1 MSANPESTGRV
12 IVAGN
17 FLPVLLATAFLLFP
31 LTATGA
37 IKAEPASELRQ
48 PRPEIPPPP
57 IARSHIAW
65 VAGGLGAAII
75 FAALCWPRRKPPAA
89 APDPFFV
96 AVNNLAALRA
106 RGATPVTVS
115 AIMRRY
121 AADAFAIEGSGL
133 TSEELVSGLVT
144 RRSCPVELTNAVWH
158 FLSDCDRAK
167 FSPAPEHTEQSALL
181 GVTAKLIEDMEA
193 ARAKAARTL

>member
-1 MSANPESTGRV
+1 MNRA
-12 IVAGN
+12 
-17 FLPVLLATAFLLFP
+17 VLAAAFALFP
-31 LTATGA
+31 LAASGA
-37 IKAEPASELRQ
+37 IKAEPAPDLRP
-48 PRPEIPPPP
+48 PRPKIPPPP

-75 FAALCWPRRKPPAA
+75 FSALCWPRRKPPVPP
-89 APDPFFV
+89 PDPFPV
-96 AVNNLAALRA
+96 AQEKLSALRGNTTA
-106 RGATPVTVS
+106 ATPLTVS
-115 AIMRRY
+115 AIVRCY

-158 FLSDCDRAK
+158 FLWDCDRVK
-167 FSPAPEHTEQSALL
+167 FSPLPEHADGSALL
-181 GVTAKLIEDMEA
+181 GTTAKLIDELEA

>member
-1 MSANPESTGRV
+1 MSANPESTGRTAAAV
-12 IVAGN
+12 N
-17 FLPVLLATAFLLFP
+17 FLTVLLTTAFLLFP
-31 LTATGA
+31 NAASAA
-37 IKAEPASELRQ
+37 IKAEPAPELLP
-48 PRPEIPPPP
+48 PRPELPPPP
-57 IARSHIAW
+57 IAHSHIAW

-75 FAALCWPRRKPPAA
+75 FAALRWPRRKPPAA
-89 APDPFFV
+89 APDPFSV
-96 AVNNLAALRA
+96 AVTNLAALRKS
-106 RGATPVTVS
+106 GATPLTVS
-115 AIMRRY
+115 AIVRRY

-167 FSPAPEHTEQSALL
+167 FSPAPEHTEKSALL
-181 GVTAKLIEDMEA
+181 GTTAKLIEELEA

>member
-1 MSANPESTGRV
+1 MSTVLRSNNGSGG
-12 IVAGN
+12 IVN
-17 FLPVLLATAFLLFP
+17 FLTALLAVAALHFP
-31 LTATGA
+31 LAAHGA
-37 IKAEPASELRQ
+37 IKAEPAPELRP

-65 VAGGLGAAII
+65 VLGGVGAAI
-75 FAALCWPRRKPPAA
+75 AVAVLCWPRRKPPVPP
-89 APDPFFV
+89 PDPFFF
-96 AVNNLAALRA
+96 AVENLAALRA
-106 RGATPVTVS
+106 DGATPIAVS
-115 AIMRRY
+115 AIVRRY
-121 AADAFAIEGSGL
+121 AADAFAIEGGGL

-167 FSPAPEHTEQSALL
+167 FSPVPEHAEKSALL
-181 GVTAKLIEDMEA
+181 GATAKLIEELEA

>member
-1 MSANPESTGRV
+1 MKRA
-12 IVAGN
+12 A
-17 FLPVLLATAFLLFP
+17 LATSFLAALVFFP
-31 LTATGA
+31 LAAQGA
-37 IKAEPASELRQ
+37 IKAAPAPELRP

-57 IARSHIAW
+57 IVRSHLAW
-65 VAGGLGAAII
+65 VAGGVGAAII
-75 FAALCWPRRKPPAA
+75 VAVLCWPRRKPPVPP
-89 APDPFFV
+89 PDPFFV
-96 AVNNLAALRA
+96 AVEKLAALRTDGVSSLA
-106 RGATPVTVS
+106 VS
-115 AIMRRY
+115 AIVRRY

-167 FSPAPEHTEQSALL
+167 FSPVAEHAEKSALL
-181 GVTAKLIEDMEA
+181 NTTAKLIDDLEA